1 MTTGEPAVRP
11 ARMGF
16 LDRYLAV
23 WILLAMALGLLL
35 GRLIPGMG
43 DALGAMEVDGI
54 SIPIALGLLV
64 MM

>member
-1 MTTGEPAVRP
+1 MTTGEPTVRP

-43 DALGAMEVDGI
+43 DALAAMEVDGI
-54 SIPIALGLLV
+54 SIPSPSACW
-64 MM
+64 